1 MDSSA
6 FASLLEHC
14 EDNHNLLFGM
24 LIHSH
29 IIECG
34 LHHITYVANFL
45 LRMYSR
51 CEALSESVALFV
63 SMYYRNAFSWNLII
77 RAFARAKY
85 SEEALHSFHR
95 MQEKAVLPS
104 NITYVSALDACA
116 SDVQLT
122 LAYHMHT
129 RIANV
134 DLGEETVVWDTALV
148 NMYGKCNSSKDAN
161 IVFDKMQEKNVVSW
175 TTMISVCEQMGRGR
189 VARGCFQQ
197 MQQEGVLPTKHT
209 FVSILASC
217 AGDAALAVGRQVH
230 ACLHASGLDR
240 DSVAG
245 SALINMYGKCD
256 SLPDA
261 EMVFDE
267 LTSRNI
273 VVWTA
278 MIETYA
284 QRGHSRL
291 AFSLFF
297 QMQHDGI
304 IPNKSTYIGILGACV
319 GSGMLDAGKDLHE
332 CIQRRGFEFDGFVG
346 TALINMYANCKNL
359 KAAEALFARLPKWDV
374 VFWSSMIGAYAS
386 FGMVNLAI
394 DTFDLMQMAGLEFNC
409 ALGSSLI
416 NVYGRCA
423 SLDDAQE
430 VFDKNSDRN
439 VCLWSSM
446 INVYATHGFG
456 RKALCMFTRMQED
469 GVPPDKITLII
480 ALVACSQAGLLDEA
494 YDFFVS
500 IAPDCKLSPIVEHY
514 VCMVDVLG
522 KAGRLDDA
530 EALIKHMPFQT
541 GSVPFTTFMAAC
553 HSHLSLEGAQFSSL
567 FLDLDKIAWV
577 SYLLLPYIYTTTG
590 QKVDAAKLSMK
601 LKEKFVEKEAPTKPF
616 WKRILAANLF
626 WPANLFWKRIL
637 AASCSRSKSWQ
648 RGGSELFC
656 LRDSGVQGNALVIVK
671 LRGFRG
677 DLMDYTK
684 HKGLKPWLVAEVKR
698 RELEDKELPGL
709 HTTSKE
715 GDGMAMVDE
724 EEPHMRDKECY
735 CPKVNIAF
743 ASEIARCHNQVI
755 FAHLQIFRMIITV
768 WHAAARGVDCTSLHY
783 ACWIIYSYDEV
794 VILGALQIRLFDG
807 NQLQVPRKHAAC
819 FLRAGEAAMQD
830 IAL

>member
-14 EDNHNLLFGM
+14 EDNHNLLLGM

-34 LHHITYVANFL
+34 LHHITYVTNFL

-85 SEEALHSFHR
+85 SEKALHSFHR
-95 MQEKAVLPS
+95 MQEEAVLPS

-116 SDVQLT
+116 NEVQLT
-122 LAYHMHT
+122 LAYYMHT

-197 MQQEGVLPTKHT
+197 MQQEGVLPSKHT
-209 FVSILASC
+209 FVSVLASC
-217 AGDAALAVGRQVH
+217 AGDAARAAGRQAH

-240 DSVAG
+240 DSVTG

-284 QRGHSRL
+284 QRGHGRL

-304 IPNKSTYIGILGACV
+304 IPNKSTFIGILGACV
-319 GSGMLDAGKDLHE
+319 GSDMLDAGKDLHE
-332 CIQRRGFEFDGFVG
+332 RIQRRGFEFDGFVG
-346 TALINMYANCKNL
+346 TALINMYANCRNL

-374 VFWSSMIGAYAS
+374 AFWSSMIGAYAS
-386 FGMVNLAI
+386 FGMVKLAI
-394 DTFDLMQMAGLEFNC
+394 ETFDLMQMAGVNPNKVTFLNLLVAFSSQATMIHEVRKLHSCIIEAGLEFNC

-430 VFDKNSDRN
+430 VFDKTSDRN
-439 VCLWSSM
+439 VFLWSSM

-469 GVPPDKITLII
+469 GVPPDKITLVI

-500 IAPDCKLSPIVEHY
+500 IAPDCKLAPIVKHY
-514 VCMVDVLG
+514 VCMVDVLE

-553 HSHLSLEGAQFSSL
+553 HRHLSLEEGAQFASL
-567 FLDLDKIAWV
+567 FLDLEKVAGV
-577 SYLLLPYIYTTTG
+577 SYLLLAYIYTTTG

-601 LKEKFVEKEAPTKPF
+601 LKEKFVEKEAP
-616 WKRILAANLF
+616 
-626 WPANLFWKRIL
+626 
-637 AASCSRSKSWQ
+637 RSKEIVS
-648 RGGSELFC
+648 
-656 LRDSGVQGNALVIVK
+656 NAS
-671 LRGFRG
+671 F
-677 DLMDYTK
+677 
-684 HKGLKPWLVAEVKR
+684 P
-698 RELEDKELPGL
+698 
-709 HTTSKE
+709 S
-715 GDGMAMVDE
+715 
-724 EEPHMRDKECY
+724 
-735 CPKVNIAF
+735 
-743 ASEIARCHNQVI
+743 
-755 FAHLQIFRMIITV
+755 
-768 WHAAARGVDCTSLHY
+768 
-783 ACWIIYSYDEV
+783 
-794 VILGALQIRLFDG
+794 
-807 NQLQVPRKHAAC
+807 
-819 FLRAGEAAMQD
+819 
-830 IAL
+830 